1 MGLGPKWSCG
11 NAPLADKKCKIGF
24 SCDRSTPGI
33 SWFDSASASEDYGV
47 NPNPYR
53 FRVIWAEVHNG
64 HTVMMVNYPNCTTFN
79 GDKLLLL
86 RGIWPITMRKLDP
99 HFLDALHPVIARFL
113 PTTEGIFL
121 ARAAALAL

>member
-11 NAPLADKKCKIGF
+11 NAPLADKKYKLGF
-24 SCDRSTPGI
+24 SCDRSARPDAAI
-33 SWFDSASASEDYGV
+33 DYGV
-47 NPNPYR
+47 NPNPYD
-53 FRVIWAEVHNG
+53 FKVIWAEVHNG

-99 HFLDALHPVIARFL
+99 HFLDTTHPVIARFL

-121 ARAAALAL
+121 ARVAARVL